1 MRPSSTPTWPDLI
14 TRLVGGRDLTQD
26 EIRWAMGEILQG
38 AASPVQVAGFAVALR
53 AKGETVD
60 ELSGMADVMLEF
72 ATPIALDHEAV
83 DVVGTGGDRANTVN
97 VSTMAA
103 ITAAAAGARVVKH
116 GNRAASSACGTADVL
131 EQVGVVL
138 DLPPASQQGVMDRA
152 GLVFLFAAG
161 YHSSLRHVSPVRR
174 ELAISTTFN
183 FLGPMANPARPN
195 AQAIGVADPRMA
207 SLIAGVLA
215 GRGARGLIF
224 HGGDGLDELTTTT
237 TSQVWL
243 IRDGEVRETVF
254 DPAQLGMPRAKVA
267 DLVGGPPET
276 NAWILHE
283 TLAGKPG
290 PVQDIVVLNAAAA
303 LLAYEGPDLD
313 APVHDQLRER
323 LERARAVLHDGSAT
337 AKLDAWIAAT
347 RAAKTAAL

>member
-1 MRPSSTPTWPDLI
+1 MGRTATPTWPDLI
-14 TRLVGGRDLTQD
+14 TRLIGRSDLTRD

-38 AASPVQVAGFAVALR
+38 AASQVQVAGFAVALR
-53 AKGETVD
+53 AKGETVE

-72 ATPIALDHEAV
+72 ATPIELDREAV

-103 ITAAAAGARVVKH
+103 VAAAAAGAKVVKH
-116 GNRAASSACGTADVL
+116 GNRSASSACGTADVL
-131 EQVGVVL
+131 EQVGLVL
-138 DLPPASQQGVMDRA
+138 DLPPATQQGVMERA

-161 YHSSLRHVSPVRR
+161 YHSSLRHVSSVRR
-174 ELAISTTFN
+174 ELAVSTTFN

-207 SLIAGVLA
+207 PLIAGVLA

-237 TSQVWL
+237 TSRVWL
-243 IRDGEVRETVF
+243 IRDGEVRESVF
-254 DPAQLGMPRAKVA
+254 DPDRVNVPRAHVE

-276 NAWILHE
+276 NAWILRE
-283 TLAGKPG
+283 TLSGKPG
-290 PVQDIVVLNAAAA
+290 PVQDIVALNAAAA
-303 LLAYEGPDLD
+303 LLAFEGPDLD
-313 APVHDQLRER
+313 ASVHEQIGER
-323 LERARAVLHDGSAT
+323 LERARGVLSDGSAA
-337 AKLDAWIAAT
+337 AKLDEWVAAT
-347 RAAKTAAL
+347 QAARAALH

>member
-1 MRPSSTPTWPDLI
+1 MDRAATPTWPDLI
-14 TRLVGGRDLTQD
+14 TRLVARRDLTGA

-53 AKGETVD
+53 VKGETVE

-72 ATPIALDHEAV
+72 ATPIELDREAV

-103 ITAAAAGARVVKH
+103 VTAAAAGAKVVKH

-131 EQVGVVL
+131 EQVGLVL
-138 DLPPASQQGVMDRA
+138 DLPPAAQQGIMDRS
-152 GLVFLFAAG
+152 GLVFLFAAA

-207 SLIAGVLA
+207 PLIAGVLA

-237 TSQVWL
+237 TSRVWL
-243 IRDGEVRETVF
+243 IRDGDVRESVF
-254 DPAQLGMPRAKVA
+254 DPVQVHVPRARVE

-276 NAWILHE
+276 NAWILQE
-283 TLAGKPG
+283 TLSGRPG
-290 PVQDIVVLNAAAA
+290 PVQDIVALNAAAA
-303 LLAYEGPDLD
+303 LLAFEGPDLD
-313 APVHDQLRER
+313 VPVHDQLAER
-323 LERARAVLHDGSAT
+323 LDRARAVLTDGSAA
-337 AKLDAWIAAT
+337 AKLEQWVTAT
-347 RAAKTAAL
+347 QAAKAALR